1 MDYLFVKIYLNFKK
15 SYFSFK
21 LDKVSFGL
29 IMKKM
34 QLFALV
40 DKE

>member
-1 MDYLFVKIYLNFKK
+1 MDFLFEKIYLNFKK
-15 SYFSFK
+15 SYFSSTFGK
-21 LDKVSFGL
+21 LRS
-29 IMKKM
+29 IYEKM